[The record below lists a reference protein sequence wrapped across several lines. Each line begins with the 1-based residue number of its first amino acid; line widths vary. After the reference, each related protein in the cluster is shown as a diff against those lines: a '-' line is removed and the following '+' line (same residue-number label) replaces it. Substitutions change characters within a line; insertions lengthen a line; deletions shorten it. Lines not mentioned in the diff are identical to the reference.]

1 MTETPRSRRLVLR
14 AGLTAGGLL
23 AVAPSALAGC
33 SVLTPDVPEG
43 PDPLE
48 SPAGRADADVALAR
62 AVADTHPEL
71 AGSATAFATDRQAHA
86 AALRAEL
93 RRVHPEPTPTGS
105 AAPPP
110 QPPVVSAEQADAR
123 NALANAISGAQSEA
137 AGLVPTLPGYRAA
150 LLASVAACCAS
161 HAVVLT

>member
-1 MTETPRSRRLVLR
+1 MTETPCSRRLVLR

-23 AVAPSALAGC
+23 VVAPAALAGC

-48 SPAGRADADVALAR
+48 APARRAEADAALAR
-62 AVADTHPEL
+62 ALADSYPEL
-71 AGSATAFATDRQAHA
+71 AGAATSFATDRQAHA
-86 AALRAEL
+86 AALRTEL

-105 AAPPP
+105 TTPPQ
-110 QPPVVSAEQADAR
+110 QPPVVPEQTGAR